1 MNYNKNDGLYYDEDD
16 DPNDGLDDACQD
28 GSEDA
33 PDYVPRRSPFSSYG
47 SYGPPWSHKEE
58 PDISLELL
66 KALLLAHKREI
77 ATLKESHRKT
87 IGLME
92 KQHRK

>member
-1 MNYNKNDGLYYDEDD
+1 MNYDKDDLHDDND
-16 DPNDGLDDACQD
+16 DPNDGLDDSCQD
-28 GSEDA
+28 DSRERPVYA
-33 PDYVPRRSPFSSYG
+33 SRSPYNSYG

-58 PDISLELL
+58 PDISSELL

-87 IGLME
+87 IELLE

>member
-1 MNYNKNDGLYYDEDD
+1 MNYDKNDDLHDDND
-16 DPNDGLDDACQD
+16 DPNDGLDDSCQD
-28 GSEDA
+28 DNEDW
-33 PDYVPRRSPFSSYG
+33 PDYTPRKGPYNPYG
-47 SYGPPWSHKEE
+47 SYGPSWSRKEE
-58 PDISLELL
+58 PDISSELL

-87 IGLME
+87 VEFME